1 MTPPLTHTT
10 TGTTVTVSAQS
21 TPATCPAWC
30 AGGHDGPDP
39 KHYGAWIHESRPRS
53 VAVEEGTGTLL
64 ITLSRFDELELPAPD
79 TIGITHV
86 LIAPRLKDHL
96 AEYFLTCDEAQ
107 AVLGALADVVNE
119 MVNETL
125 PPGEQTFLGPP
136 GFEYVRDDF
145 AW

>member
-1 MTPPLTHTT
+1 
-10 TGTTVTVSAQS
+10 
-21 TPATCPAWC
+21 
-30 AGGHDGPDP
+30 
-39 KHYGAWIHESRPRS
+39 

-64 ITLSRFDELELPAPD
+64 ITLSRFDELELPPPD

-96 AEYFLTCDEAQ
+96 AEYFLTCDEAR
-107 AVLGALADVVNE
+107 AVLEALLDVI
-119 MVNETL
+119 NETL